1 MAGVADSLG
10 TFAGAAGV
18 GALCILGVFLLLDGR
33 APTLFPTVEE
43 YAKTATWGVVAAVPV
58 LAIAY
63 VIGLV
68 LITASCFAVRG
79 VFGPSLLEEAADTA
93 RVSNV
98 SAKDSVLAQEYTR
111 LKQERDV
118 LGGASLALLV
128 LAIGAL
134 SETKNLDHLKLV
146 IGVAAAGAIIAA
158 VALLFSAGMKGRQ
171 AHTFAS
177 FDAPSAQ
184 HKQIPQSP

>member
-1 MAGVADSLG
+1 MSGVTDSLG
-10 TFAGAAGV
+10 TFAGATGV

-33 APTLFPTVEE
+33 APALFPTLEE

-79 VFGPSLLEEAADTA
+79 SFGPSLLDEATDTA
-93 RVSNV
+93 RVSSV
-98 SAKDSVLAQEYTR
+98 SAKDSVLAQEYIR

-118 LGGASLALLV
+118 LGGAALALLV

-134 SETKNLDHLKLV
+134 SETKNLGHLKLI
-146 IGVAAAGAIIAA
+146 IGAAAAGALIAA
-158 VALLFSAGMKGRQ
+158 IALFFSAGMKGRQ
-171 AHTFAS
+171 AHTFS
-177 FDAPSAQ
+177 SLDAQETQ
-184 HKQIPQSP
+184 HKQVP

>member
-1 MAGVADSLG
+1 MSGATDSLG
-10 TFAGAAGV
+10 TFAGATGV

-33 APTLFPTVEE
+33 SPTLFPAFEE

-63 VIGLV
+63 VTGLV
-68 LITASCFAVRG
+68 LITASCLAIRSS
-79 VFGPSLLEEAADTA
+79 FGPSLLDEATDTA
-93 RVSNV
+93 RVSHV
-98 SAKDSVLAQEYTR
+98 SAKDSVLAQEYIK

-118 LGGASLALLV
+118 LGGAALAFLV

-134 SETKNLDHLKLV
+134 SETKNLDYLKLV
-146 IGVAAAGAIIAA
+146 IGVAAAGALIAA
-158 VALLFSAGMKGRQ
+158 IALFFSAGMKGRQ

-177 FDAPSAQ
+177 FDAQ
-184 HKQIPQSP
+184 ETQQKQAP

>member
-1 MAGVADSLG
+1 MAGSTDSLG

-18 GALCILGVFLLLDGR
+18 GALCILGVFLLLDCR

-43 YAKTATWGVVAAVPV
+43 YAKTATWSAVAAVPV

-79 VFGPSLLEEAADTA
+79 SFGPSLLEEAADTA

-98 SAKDSVLAQEYTR
+98 SAKDSVLAQE
-111 LKQERDV
+111 
-118 LGGASLALLV
+118 
-128 LAIGAL
+128 
-134 SETKNLDHLKLV
+134 
-146 IGVAAAGAIIAA
+146 
-158 VALLFSAGMKGRQ
+158 
-171 AHTFAS
+171 
-177 FDAPSAQ
+177 
-184 HKQIPQSP
+184 